1 MKLCDRLVETFGILL
16 AGMMEAEK
24 RVASEP
30 ARRTREQREASGV
43 FVLPR
48 EPDAHE
54 AVPELP

>member
-24 RVASEP
+24 RIVAEP
-30 ARRTREQREASGV
+30 EPRRRRQREGSGV
-43 FVLPR
+43 FSLPD
-48 EPDAHE
+48 EPRARD

>member
-24 RVASEP
+24 RTAPEP
-30 ARRTREQREASGV
+30 ARPRPEQREASGV

-48 EPDAHE
+48 EPDAPE
-54 AVPELP
+54 AMPELS